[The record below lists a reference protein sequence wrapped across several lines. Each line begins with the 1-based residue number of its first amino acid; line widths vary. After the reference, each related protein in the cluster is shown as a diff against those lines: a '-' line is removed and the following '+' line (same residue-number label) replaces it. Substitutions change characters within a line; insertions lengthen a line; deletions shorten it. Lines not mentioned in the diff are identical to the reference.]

1 MKPIGG
7 LNRDVAPNDQ
17 QPGTYRHAK
26 NILLT
31 KLNQAVATEPGNS
44 AEYAK
49 SGWLLVGTIPV
60 RNEAVV
66 LFYVEDDYL
75 TDSNAL
81 SSIVYLDKEGTAV
94 TVVTHVDLN
103 FSPEH
108 PFKGVYY
115 YNTKDN
121 LVIAWTDNNNPPR
134 ILNVSDPGFAYGTPA
149 SKYIKRLNLFPEA
162 KTPSVQGVVDTNT
175 TGNID
180 NGAYTF
186 FVAYEIDNEVSTN
199 YLGGYGSFLVGNGSN
214 FEAKSSAAIRLD
226 IQNMDT
232 NYDYIRFYVV
242 KTAGSTK
249 TAHYVRRLEI
259 PSTGSKTITW
269 TGATIEDVS
278 YEDVI
283 INNASYTKAK
293 TLTVLNDRLHLGN
306 VSTDNFI
313 DYQPYANAI
322 TAKWTYR
329 DSFHDISTGDL
340 NIEAEEYGSFRGFM
354 PGATYAFYI
363 AFTLKDGTYSPAFHI
378 PGRVPTASEISTY
391 GNVFNSF
398 IGRDPIRDCDINDY
412 STYDA
417 PFTEQA
423 DPHSDTS
430 YNYYQGNMSL
440 HQNQTETYP
449 DSDSWDTY
457 NVQGAATGTS
467 LRNQKVRHHKFP
479 SLQKLAANVSNFNK
493 KEILFG
499 VKFDNILLPN
509 ELIDKVNGYS
519 IFYAARDIGDMD
531 VITYL
536 PVLDNTFQDSSNWN
550 ISTVTNPG
558 CGTPSLTVSCG
569 QFNIINSST
578 QSTRTIEYENCAG
591 VTTTLQLYPGQYI
604 TIDANVDGLPTG
616 DEDDAFTV
624 TNNGNTTPGAQ
635 QDVLI
640 SYTGPAGYTQTG
652 MTNSCDSAS
661 LENGLRIYD
670 PMLLSKKPAISNAYV
685 MPEWYLNQPWK
696 NTAGITL
703 DEQDGWVSGI
713 GSIKYAPAN
722 NAAIRNNEREE
733 CAILD
738 APNIVAGRWKG
749 RAESI
754 EDGIG
759 GHISNYILYGS
770 LRQYIPDMY
779 TSYTNK
785 LLASTNGVFDLTDL
799 TVSSS
804 TLISTIAPAGKKAR
818 TTALY
823 GGDCS
828 LERVVFQYMT
838 AEDNNNTDMYDVN
851 GSGTGAETIVNGL
864 NHQGYTYFKDNAIN
878 KSVRRAIYVT
888 PSRLPITKI
897 YEDLGLKP
905 SLTSFAVPSYG
916 GDYLNQ
922 YLINPAY
929 ETINTTKPAFPFD
942 SLEAELLNSFPTR
955 IARSVVQQSESKDLQ
970 WRKFRSLDYYE
981 HIRTKGQI
989 TNIEEYNNE
998 LLIHH
1003 EQSLFKTIGKDQLS
1017 ADATEV
1023 FLGTG
1028 DIFSIPPREIIDI
1041 PLGYGGNQNLAASKL
1056 TKVGYFFL
1064 DLEQR
1069 KVFVVSDQLKEISSN
1084 GMRNWFRDNLDFALK
1099 EQLISK
1105 GIGNRYSLY
1114 DAPAHT
1120 HGCGFTSAY
1129 DEEYNRIVLAK
1140 KSWKFTTA
1148 GLAKVATDYNNIV
1161 EGKIYFFDGIPKV
1174 AAEGDDPLTFVYTPL
1189 NMSSS
1194 DVEYDSWTVSY
1205 SPATSSWVSFHDYKP
1220 SLLFNTRNRLFSYTG
1235 DTIFKHNV
1243 GANGTYYGTM
1253 YPTLLDMVFNPSPTQ
1268 TKVFVNFNWVTES
1281 LNTSGGSVKKDTFT
1295 HATVYNSYQL
1305 STKSTL
1311 TNLTTLGG
1319 NLRETESTWHFN
1331 AFRDKLSTQS
1341 SDIVNEDFTIN
1352 YNLLDTAKPWY
1363 QQRRFIDKYVI
1374 IRLEYDNSTG
1384 NTLYLY
1390 EASSAARVSN
1400 R

>member
-1 MKPIGG
+1 MKPIAG

-26 NILLT
+26 NLLLT
-31 KLNQAVATEPGNS
+31 KLNQAVATEPGTS
-44 AEYAK
+44 SEYAK
-49 SGWLLVGTIPV
+49 SGWILVGTIPV
-60 RNEAVV
+60 RDEAVV

-81 SSIVYLDKEGTAV
+81 SSIVYLDKGGTATTIV
-94 TVVTHVDLN
+94 SHADLN

-121 LVIAWTDNNNPPR
+121 LVVAWTDNNNPPR
-134 ILNVSDPGFAYGTPA
+134 ILNVSDPGFTFGTPA
-149 SKYIKRLNLFPEA
+149 DKYIKRLNLFPEA

-186 FVAYEIDNEVSTN
+186 FVAYEIDNEIATN
-199 YLGGYGSFLVGNGSN
+199 YLGGYGSFLVGSGSN
-214 FEAKSSAAIRLD
+214 FEGESSAAIRLD

-232 NYDYIRFYVV
+232 DYDYIRFYVV

-269 TGATIEDVS
+269 TGTTIEDVA

-306 VSTDNFI
+306 VTTDNFI

-322 TAKWTYR
+322 TANWTYR
-329 DSFHDISTGDL
+329 DSFHDVSTGDS

-378 PGRVPTASEISTY
+378 PGRVPTTSETSTY

-398 IGRDPIRDCDINDY
+398 VGREPLRDSDINDY
-412 STYDA
+412 STYSGS
-417 PFTEQA
+417 FTEQA

-430 YNYYQGNMSL
+430 YTYYYGNMSL

-449 DSDSWDTY
+449 DTDSWDTY

-479 SLQKLAANVSNFNK
+479 SIQKLAANITNFNK

-499 VKFDNILLPN
+499 VKFENILLPN
-509 ELIDKVNGYS
+509 ELLNKVTGYS
-519 IFYAARDIGDMD
+519 IFYAARSVGDMD

-536 PVLDNTFQDSSNWN
+536 PVLDNNFQDTSNWN
-550 ISTVTNPG
+550 ISTNTNPG
-558 CGTPSLTVSCG
+558 CGTPSSNVTCG
-569 QFNIINSST
+569 QFNIINSNY
-578 QSTRTIEYENCAG
+578 QGTRTIEYENCAG
-591 VTTTLQLYPGQYI
+591 VLTTLELYPGQYI
-604 TIDANVDGLPTG
+604 TIDANINGLGTG

-640 SYTGPAGYTQTG
+640 EYVGPAGYAQDG
-652 MTNSCDSAS
+652 MTNSCDSSS

-670 PMLLSKKPAISNAYV
+670 PMLLAKKPSISNAFV
-685 MPEWYLNQPWK
+685 LPEWYLNQPWK
-696 NTAGITL
+696 NAAGISL
-703 DEQDGWVSGI
+703 FEQDGWVSSL

-722 NAAIRNNEREE
+722 NAAVRNNEREE

-738 APNIVAGRWKG
+738 AANIVAGRWKG
-749 RAESI
+749 KAQYI

-759 GHISNYILYGS
+759 GNISNYILYAS

-779 TSYTNK
+779 TSYANK
-785 LLASTNGVFDLTDL
+785 ILASTNGVFDLTDL

-804 TLISTIAPAGKKAR
+804 TLISSVAPSGKKAR

-838 AEDNNNTDMYDVN
+838 AEDNDNTDMYDVN
-851 GSGTGAETIVNGL
+851 GSGSGAETIVNGL
-864 NHQGYTYFKDNAIN
+864 NHQGYTYFKENAVN

-888 PSRLPITKI
+888 PSRFPLSKMYADP
-897 YEDLGLKP
+897 GLKP
-905 SLTSFAVPSYG
+905 NLTSFAVPSYG
-916 GDYLNQ
+916 GEYLNQ

-942 SLEAELLNSFPTR
+942 SLDAEFLNTFPTR
-955 IARSVVQQSESKDLQ
+955 IVRSVVQQSESKDLQ
-970 WRKFRSLDYYE
+970 WRKFRSQDYYE
-981 HIRTKGQI
+981 HIRTKGYI
-989 TNIEEYNNE
+989 TNIEENNGE

-1003 EQSLFKTIGKDQLS
+1003 EQSLYKTIGKEQLS
-1017 ADATEV
+1017 GSATEIY
-1023 FLGTG
+1023 LGTG
-1028 DIFSIPPREIIDI
+1028 DIFQLAPRELVDT
-1041 PLGYGGNQNLAASKL
+1041 PSGYAGTQHLASTLL
-1056 TKVGYFFL
+1056 TKVGYFFI

-1069 KVFVVSDQLKEISSN
+1069 KVFLVSSDLKEISSK
-1084 GMRNWFRDNLDFALK
+1084 GMRNWFRDNLDFSLK
-1099 EQLISK
+1099 SQLDTLGISS
-1105 GIGNRYSLY
+1105 RYSLY

-1120 HGCGFTSAY
+1120 HGCGFTSAF
-1129 DEEYNRIVLAK
+1129 DEEYNRILLSK
-1140 KSWKFTTA
+1140 KSWKFTSA
-1148 GLAKVATDYNNIV
+1148 GLAKVATDYDNISA
-1161 EGKIYFFDGIPKV
+1161 GKIYFFDGIPKISS
-1174 AAEGDDPLTFVYTPL
+1174 AGDDPLTFVYTPL
-1189 NMSSS
+1189 DMSSS

-1205 SPATSSWVSFHDYKP
+1205 SPATDSWVSFHDYTP
-1220 SLLFNTRNRLFSYTG
+1220 SLLFNTRNRFFSFTG
-1235 DTIFKHNV
+1235 DTIHKHNV
-1243 GANGTYYGTM
+1243 GAVGTYYGTR
-1253 YPTLLDMVFNPSPTQ
+1253 YGTELDLVFNPSPTQ
-1268 TKVFVNFNWVTES
+1268 SKVFINFNWITES
-1281 LNTSGGSVKKDTFT
+1281 INTSGGSVKKDTFT

-1305 STKSTL
+1305 SSRTTL
-1311 TNLTTLGG
+1311 TEHTSF
-1319 NLRETESTWHFN
+1319 RESEGTWYFN
-1331 AFRDKLSTQS
+1331 TFRDKLSTQN
-1341 SDIVNEDFTIN
+1341 SDIVSEDFTID
-1352 YNLLDTAKPWY
+1352 YSLLDTTRPWY
-1363 QQRRFIDKYVI
+1363 KQRRFIDKYVI
-1374 IRLEYDNSTG
+1374 IRLEYDNSSG

-1390 EASSAARVSN
+1390 EASSAVRVSN